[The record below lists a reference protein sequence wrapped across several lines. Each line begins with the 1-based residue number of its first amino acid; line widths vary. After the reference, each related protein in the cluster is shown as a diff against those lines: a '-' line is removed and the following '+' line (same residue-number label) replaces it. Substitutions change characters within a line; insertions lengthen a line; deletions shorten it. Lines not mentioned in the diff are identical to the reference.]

1 MGLGRIGAG
10 TSTEP
15 TPTTMDDALLQTIV
29 ERVLSVSSPERI
41 LLFGSA
47 ATGELSPSSD
57 IDLLVLESEVDDARR
72 EANRI
77 REVLRRLG
85 KPFDVIVM
93 TTERFE
99 ETKDVIGGL
108 AYPASRYG
116 RVVYEAAG

>member
-1 MGLGRIGAG
+1 
-10 TSTEP
+10 
-15 TPTTMDDALLQTIV
+15 MDDALLQTIV